1 MTVSFI
7 SRTKHIPDKWAL
19 NKYHHVIE
27 TFIKATQ
34 KNEVKDELKTI
45 RACRCTNLPEKK
57 KKKKK
62 KKKSI
67 RRTKIED
74 IVITN
79 ADKGSA
85 VVIVDVKDYITLKI
99 LKDK

>member
-1 MTVSFI
+1 MSL
-7 SRTKHIPDKWAL
+7 KLYA
-19 NKYHHVIE
+19 HVGVL
-27 TFIKATQ
+27 TYPK
-34 KNEVKDELKTI
+34 
-45 RACRCTNLPEKK
+45 KK

>member
-1 MTVSFI
+1 MSL
-7 SRTKHIPDKWAL
+7 KLYA
-19 NKYHHVIE
+19 HVGVL
-27 TFIKATQ
+27 TY
-34 KNEVKDELKTI
+34 
-45 RACRCTNLPEKK
+45 P
-57 KKKKK
+57 K

-74 IVITN
+74 IVIIN

>member
-19 NKYHHVIE
+19 NKYHHIIE

-57 KKKKK
+57 KKKKTIKKIK
-62 KKKSI
+62 KKK
-67 RRTKIED
+67 KKKKKALEE
-74 IVITN
+74 
-79 ADKGSA
+79 
-85 VVIVDVKDYITLKI
+85 LK
-99 LKDK
+99 

>member
-1 MTVSFI
+1 M
-7 SRTKHIPDKWAL
+7 RLKLYA
-19 NKYHHVIE
+19 HVGVL
-27 TFIKATQ
+27 TY
-34 KNEVKDELKTI
+34 
-45 RACRCTNLPEKK
+45 P

>member
-1 MTVSFI
+1 MS
-7 SRTKHIPDKWAL
+7 
-19 NKYHHVIE
+19 NYHRV
-27 TFIKATQ
+27 Q
-34 KNEVKDELKTI
+34 
-45 RACRCTNLPEKK
+45 

>member
-1 MTVSFI
+1 MSL
-7 SRTKHIPDKWAL
+7 KLYA
-19 NKYHHVIE
+19 HVGVL
-27 TFIKATQ
+27 TY
-34 KNEVKDELKTI
+34 
-45 RACRCTNLPEKK
+45 P
-57 KKKKK
+57 KK

>member
-19 NKYHHVIE
+19 NKYHHIIE

-45 RACRCTNLPEKK
+45 RACRCTNQPE
-57 KKKKK
+57 KK

>member
-1 MTVSFI
+1 MSL
-7 SRTKHIPDKWAL
+7 KLYA
-19 NKYHHVIE
+19 HVGVL
-27 TFIKATQ
+27 TY
-34 KNEVKDELKTI
+34 
-45 RACRCTNLPEKK
+45 PKK
-57 KKKKK
+57 EK

>member
-19 NKYHHVIE
+19 NKYHHIIE

-45 RACRCTNLPEKK
+45 RACRCTNLPE

>member
-45 RACRCTNLPEKK
+45 RACRCTNQPQKK

-62 KKKSI
+62 KKKAL
-67 RRTKIED
+67 EE
-74 IVITN
+74 
-79 ADKGSA
+79 
-85 VVIVDVKDYITLKI
+85 LK
-99 LKDK
+99 

>member
-34 KNEVKDELKTI
+34 KNI
-45 RACRCTNLPEKK
+45 PE
-57 KKKKK
+57 KK

>member
-19 NKYHHVIE
+19 NKYHHIIE

-34 KNEVKDELKTI
+34 KNEVNDELKTI
-45 RACRCTNLPEKK
+45 RACRCTNLPE
-57 KKKKK
+57 K

-79 ADKGSA
+79 ADKGSS
-85 VVIVDVKDYITLKI
+85 VVIVVVKDYITLKI

>member
-19 NKYHHVIE
+19 NKYHHIIE

-45 RACRCTNLPEKK
+45 RACRCTNLPE
-57 KKKKK
+57 KK

>member
-19 NKYHHVIE
+19 NKYHHIIE

-34 KNEVKDELKTI
+34 KNEVKDEVKTI

>member
-1 MTVSFI
+1 MSL
-7 SRTKHIPDKWAL
+7 KLYA
-19 NKYHHVIE
+19 HVGVL
-27 TFIKATQ
+27 TY
-34 KNEVKDELKTI
+34 
-45 RACRCTNLPEKK
+45 P
-57 KKKKK
+57 KKK

>member
-1 MTVSFI
+1 MSL
-7 SRTKHIPDKWAL
+7 KLYA
-19 NKYHHVIE
+19 HVGVL
-27 TFIKATQ
+27 TY
-34 KNEVKDELKTI
+34 
-45 RACRCTNLPEKK
+45 P

>member
-19 NKYHHVIE
+19 NKYHHIIE

-45 RACRCTNLPEKK
+45 RACRCTNLPE
-57 KKKKK
+57 KKKK

>member
-19 NKYHHVIE
+19 NKYHHIIE

-62 KKKSI
+62 K
-67 RRTKIED
+67 RTKKKKKKKALEE
-74 IVITN
+74 
-79 ADKGSA
+79 
-85 VVIVDVKDYITLKI
+85 LK
-99 LKDK
+99 

>member
-1 MTVSFI
+1 MSL
-7 SRTKHIPDKWAL
+7 KLYA
-19 NKYHHVIE
+19 HVGVL
-27 TFIKATQ
+27 TY
-34 KNEVKDELKTI
+34 
-45 RACRCTNLPEKK
+45 P
-57 KKKKK
+57 KKKK

>member
-19 NKYHHVIE
+19 NKYHHIIE

-45 RACRCTNLPEKK
+45 RACRCTNLPE
-57 KKKKK
+57 KKK

>member
-19 NKYHHVIE
+19 NKYHHIIE

-62 KKKSI
+62 KAL
-67 RRTKIED
+67 EE
-74 IVITN
+74 
-79 ADKGSA
+79 
-85 VVIVDVKDYITLKI
+85 LK
-99 LKDK
+99 

>member
-19 NKYHHVIE
+19 NKYHHIIE

-45 RACRCTNLPEKK
+45 RACRCTNLPE
-57 KKKKK
+57 

>member
-1 MTVSFI
+1 MSL
-7 SRTKHIPDKWAL
+7 KLYA
-19 NKYHHVIE
+19 HVGVL
-27 TFIKATQ
+27 TY
-34 KNEVKDELKTI
+34 
-45 RACRCTNLPEKK
+45 PKK

-62 KKKSI
+62 KKKRI